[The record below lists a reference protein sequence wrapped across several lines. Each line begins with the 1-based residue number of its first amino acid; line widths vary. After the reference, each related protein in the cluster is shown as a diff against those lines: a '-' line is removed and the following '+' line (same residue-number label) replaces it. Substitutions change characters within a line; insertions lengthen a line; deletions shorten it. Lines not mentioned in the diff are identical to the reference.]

1 MSKINKF
8 VSRKLKIKILDSKIK
23 TRNLTPEEQKA
34 GENVCKNCMG
44 IKKGKKVL
52 VVTDTD
58 KEKIEAPIFFESAK
72 KFSNKVKMVVFKP
85 SGQHGAEVPKEV
97 IDLMCD
103 SDVVLM
109 PTSYSLSHTAG
120 RQKAT
125 NKGTRI
131 ASMPGITREIILRTL
146 TLDYYQVAKLA
157 KKITGLLTEANNA
170 HLTSNN
176 GTDILLPLEG
186 RDAIA
191 DTGLYLNPGDF
202 GNLPAGEAFI
212 APLEG
217 KSSGI
222 IIFEKVYGDIQL
234 TTPLAVEVKDGKVVN
249 MSGQQA
255 FRLLRTLEKIG
266 SEARNIA
273 EFGVGTNKAAK
284 LEESILEIEKV
295 YGTCHIALGNN
306 AYFGGEVDVPYHEDG
321 IILAPTL
328 KLDGKTIIKNG
339 KFLI

>member
-1 MSKINKF
+1 MAQ
-8 VSRKLKIKILDSKIK
+8 IKIFDSKTK

-44 IKKGKKVL
+44 IKSNEKVL
-52 VVTDTD
+52 IVTDTD

-85 SGQHGAEVPKEV
+85 SGQHGAEAPKKV

-103 SDVVLM
+103 SDVVLI

-125 NKGTRI
+125 NKGARI
-131 ASMPGITREIILRTL
+131 ASMPGITKDIILRTL

-157 KKITGLLTEANNA
+157 KKIAGLLTEANNA

-176 GTDILLPLEG
+176 GTDVLLPLEG
-186 RDAIA
+186 RDAIP
-191 DTGLYLNPGDF
+191 DTGLYLNPSDF

-217 KSSGI
+217 KSNGV
-222 IIFEKVYGDIQL
+222 IIFEKVYGNIKL
-234 TTPLAVEVKDGKVVN
+234 TTPLAVEVKNGKVIN
-249 MSGQQA
+249 ISGQQA
-255 FRLLRTLEKIG
+255 FKLLRDLEKIG
-266 SEARNIA
+266 PDSKSIA
-273 EFGVGTNKAAK
+273 ELGVGTNKAAK
-284 LEESILEIEKV
+284 LGENMLEVEKV

-321 IILAPTL
+321 IILNPTL